1 MRAFSHPMQLV
12 MGLVIWAVWF
22 VVLYGL
28 QGIGCSIAPPP
39 AEQGALTWINAVLL
53 GLGLG
58 VTLLLVVIA
67 YRCWKAG
74 PRDGSGEDG
83 QSNFVRRISAG
94 IYLLSAISAAAVT
107 LPVVIYPP
115 CL

>member
-1 MRAFSHPMQLV
+1 MHAFSHPMQLV
-12 MGLVIWAVWF
+12 MGLVIWGVWF

-28 QGIGCSIAPPP
+28 QGVGCSVAPP
-39 AEQGALTWINAVLL
+39 AVEQGALTWINAVLL
-53 GLGLG
+53 GLGTC
-58 VTLLLVVIA
+58 VTLLLLVIA

-74 PRDGSGEDG
+74 SDDGSGEDG
-83 QSNFVRRISAG
+83 HGDFVRRISAG
-94 IYLLSAISAAAVT
+94 VYLLSAISAAAVT